1 MNMITQGNIVRV
13 LKTSALAFVLVFSTG
28 GMFPIIAH
36 AQYSGDANCCG
47 GSDVYDMYVSP
58 QTPAQQD
65 IYDLYVSPQTPA
77 QQDIYD
83 LYVSPQTPA
92 QQDIYDLY
100 VSPQAPT
107 TPGTVTVES
116 VPVYTNYDA

>member
-1 MNMITQGNIVRV
+1 MITQSNIVRI
-13 LKTSALAFVLVFSTG
+13 LKTSVLVFVLVFSTG
-28 GMFPIIAH
+28 GVFPIIAH

-47 GSDVYDMYVSP
+47 GSD
-58 QTPAQQD
+58 

-77 QQDIYD
+77 Q
-83 LYVSPQTPA
+83 PP

-100 VSPQAPT
+100 VSPKAPT

-116 VPVYTNYDA
+116 VPVYTSYDVYAQTPYYASTPY